1 MRIKLILIGIGSIL
15 FGIIGIVKSL
25 INLAD
30 CSPLNIPD
38 NILLFAR
45 GLRYDYYCDFSDY
58 VDGTLG
64 VFLVIGLVLLIAG
77 ITKKSSQPIHNH
89 IQD

>member
-1 MRIKLILIGIGSIL
+1 MRIKLILIGIGSTI
-15 FGIIGIVKSL
+15 FGIIGIAKSL

-38 NILLFAR
+38 NVLMFAR
-45 GLRYDYYCDFSDY
+45 GLRYDYYCDFSNYD
-58 VDGTLG
+58 DGTLG
-64 VFLVIGLVLLIAG
+64 VFLVIGIVLLIAG
-77 ITKKSSQPIHNH
+77 IIKKSSLPIRNH